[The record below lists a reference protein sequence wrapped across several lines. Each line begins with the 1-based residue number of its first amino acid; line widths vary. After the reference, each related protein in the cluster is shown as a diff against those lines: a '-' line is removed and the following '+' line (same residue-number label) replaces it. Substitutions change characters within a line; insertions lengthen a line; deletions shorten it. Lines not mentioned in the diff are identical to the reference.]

1 MRHVVC
7 FYDLGEAVPVLGIL
21 IPLFA
26 AFGDVER
33 GVQVGVQVEGFIFD
47 GTDYTS
53 VLDED
58 NRFTTPT
65 LYEDASLNVAF
76 EQDGNGISSL
86 SSSPVKVYAQ
96 NGRLVVEQVGTGSEI
111 CIYDSAGRTVKTLD
125 AQGGRTE
132 TSLPTGQVYIVKTVG
147 KTVKI
152 AL

>member
-1 MRHVVC
+1 M
-7 FYDLGEAVPVLGIL
+7 DK
-21 IPLFA
+21 
-26 AFGDVER
+26 D
-33 GVQVGVQVEGFIFD
+33 
-47 GTDYTS
+47 T
-53 VLDED
+53 
-58 NRFTTPT
+58 RFTTPT